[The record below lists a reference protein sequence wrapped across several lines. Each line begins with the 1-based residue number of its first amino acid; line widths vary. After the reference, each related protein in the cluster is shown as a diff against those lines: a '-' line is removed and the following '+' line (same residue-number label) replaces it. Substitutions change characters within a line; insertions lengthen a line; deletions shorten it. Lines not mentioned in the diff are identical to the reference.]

1 MDRQTGINQ
10 IRKACNSI
18 SVELM
23 SIHPAVPSLADKETQ
38 DEIYK
43 SLFQLTKEVETVKK
57 RIAKLEKKDDS
68 TEL

>member
-1 MDRQTGINQ
+1 MDRPAGINQ
-10 IRKACNSI
+10 IRKACNNI

-23 SIHPAVPSLADKETQ
+23 GIHPAVPALGEKETQ

-43 SLFQLTKEVETVKK
+43 SLFQLTKEVEMIKK

-68 TEL
+68 IEL

>member
-10 IRKACNSI
+10 IRKACNNI

-23 SIHPAVPSLADKETQ
+23 SIHPAVPSLAEKETQ